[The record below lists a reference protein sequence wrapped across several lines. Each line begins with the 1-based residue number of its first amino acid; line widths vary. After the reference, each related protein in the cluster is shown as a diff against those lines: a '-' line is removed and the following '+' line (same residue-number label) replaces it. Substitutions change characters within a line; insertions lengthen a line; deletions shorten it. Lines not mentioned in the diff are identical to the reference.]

1 MKITIATRRSPL
13 ALWQAN
19 HVAALLRQHESV
31 DAVELLELVTKG
43 DRILDQSLS
52 KIGGKG
58 LFIKELEHAMLEGKA
73 DIAVHSMKDVP
84 AQLPTG
90 FALPTV
96 LQREDPR
103 DALVGLSL
111 AGLPD
116 GARVGTSSLRRQA
129 QLLALRP
136 DLKIAPV
143 RGNVGTRL
151 SKLESGEF
159 DAIMLATAGLNR
171 LELQA
176 RIAESIDPALM
187 LPAAGQGI
195 VGIECKAD
203 QPELLKVLN
212 VLDNSISRQ
221 CVEAERAISQGL
233 GADCHAPVAAF
244 AEVSDNELH
253 LRARVASADG
263 QIRLHVE
270 GRTSVGNRV
279 ALASELIAELR
290 ELGARELI
298 DASAQ

>member
-13 ALWQAN
+13 ALWQAH
-19 HVAALLRQHESV
+19 HVAALLRQHDDVEAV
-31 DAVELLELVTKG
+31 DLLELVTKG

-84 AQLPTG
+84 AQLPPG
-90 FALPTV
+90 FALPAV
-96 LQREDPR
+96 LEREDPR
-103 DALVGLSL
+103 DALVGLTV
-111 AGLPD
+111 AQLPS

-151 SKLESGEF
+151 SKLENGDF
-159 DAIMLATAGLNR
+159 DALLLATAGLKR
-171 LELQA
+171 LDMQSV
-176 RIAESIDPALM
+176 IAESIDPNLM

-203 QPELLKVLN
+203 QPALLDVLGS
-212 VLDNSISRQ
+212 LDKRNSRQ

-244 AEVSDNELH
+244 AEVSADELH

-270 GRTSVGNRV
+270 GRASTGNHV
-279 ALASELIAELR
+279 TLANELIAELR

>member
-13 ALWQAN
+13 ALWQAH
-19 HVAALLRQHESV
+19 HVAALLRQHEAV

-84 AQLPTG
+84 AQLPPG

-103 DALVGLSL
+103 DALVGLAL
-111 AGLPD
+111 AELPN
-116 GARVGTSSLRRQA
+116 GARIGTSSLRRQA

-159 DAIMLATAGLNR
+159 DALLLATAGLNR

-212 VLDNSISRQ
+212 ALDNSISRQ

-244 AEVSDNELH
+244 AEVTGDELH

-270 GRTSVGNRV
+270 GRTAIGKHVV
-279 ALASELIAELR
+279 LANELIAELR